1 MVKVLFVISALE
13 AGGAEKSLINLLNLF
28 DYNRYQVDLLLFK
41 KEGIFMDQ
49 IPEEVRIIEAPDDLF
64 YLYNIHGRQIK
75 HALGAF
81 PSIIARITGTIYRN
95 YSVRNK
101 SYPGTQIRW
110 NKFYK
115 KHISIFNDEYDIAI
129 SYMHGEVMYY
139 VAEKI
144 KARKKITW
152 VHNDYRALKLK
163 PETDYPY
170 LCSFDKIA
178 TISDECVD
186 ILTQV
191 FPQIKDKVVSIPNL
205 TSSSLIRKRAELYYP
220 EEYKDS
226 CNANKVIIL
235 SIGRLNYQ
243 KGFDIAIKIAAEMK
257 KRGLQFVWY
266 IIGQGTEQEHLTELI
281 NQFGL
286 KEEFVL
292 LGIRENPYPY
302 IKNADIIAQPS
313 RYEGKSVVI
322 DEAKILHKPIVV
334 SDYATVRDQ
343 ITNEN
348 EGIISK
354 LEVENFAEALE
365 KLIQSKDLRDNYE
378 EYLNQH
384 EYGND
389 SMVEMYYKLMEI

>member
-95 YSVRNK
+95 YFVRNK

-348 EGIISK
+348 EGTISK

>member
-95 YSVRNK
+95 YFVRNK

-257 KRGLQFVWY
+257 REDCNLF
-266 IIGQGTEQEHLTELI
+266 GT
-281 NQFGL
+281 
-286 KEEFVL
+286 
-292 LGIRENPYPY
+292 
-302 IKNADIIAQPS
+302 
-313 RYEGKSVVI
+313 
-322 DEAKILHKPIVV
+322 
-334 SDYATVRDQ
+334 
-343 ITNEN
+343 
-348 EGIISK
+348 
-354 LEVENFAEALE
+354 
-365 KLIQSKDLRDNYE
+365 
-378 EYLNQH
+378 
-384 EYGND
+384 
-389 SMVEMYYKLMEI
+389 

>member
-95 YSVRNK
+95 YFVRNK

-348 EGIISK
+348 EVIISK

>member
-75 HALGAF
+75 HALAAF

-95 YSVRNK
+95 YFVRNK

>member
-95 YSVRNK
+95 YFVRNK

-266 IIGQGTEQEHLTELI
+266 IIGKGTEQEHLTELI

>member
-1 MVKVLFVISALE
+1 MIKVLFVISALE
-13 AGGAEKSLINLLNLF
+13 AGGAEKSLVNLLNSL
-28 DYNRYQVDLLLFK
+28 DYSRYQVDLLLFK
-41 KEGIFMDQ
+41 KEGIFMNQ
-49 IPEEVRIIEAPDDLF
+49 IPERVRIIEVPDDLF
-64 YLYNIHGRQIK
+64 YLYNIHGRGIK
-75 HALGAF
+75 RTLGAL
-81 PSIIARITGTIYRN
+81 PSVLARIIGTIYRN
-95 YSVRNK
+95 YFVRNK

-115 KHISIFNDEYDIAI
+115 RRISVLSEEYDIAI

-152 VHNDYRALKLK
+152 VHNDYRALKLE
-163 PETDYPY
+163 PQTDYPY
-170 LCSFDKIA
+170 LCEFDEIV

-186 ILTQV
+186 ILTRV
-191 FPQIKDKVVSIPNL
+191 FPQLKNKVVCVPNL
-205 TSSSLIRKRAELYYP
+205 TSSNLIRKQAELYYP
-220 EEYKDS
+220 EEYSSPCCEDK
-226 CNANKVIIL
+226 AIIL

-243 KGFDIAIKIAAEMK
+243 KGFDIAIQIAGEMK
-257 KRGLQFVWY
+257 KRKLNFVWY
-266 IIGQGTEQEHLTELI
+266 VIGQGNEREHLMELV
-281 NQFGL
+281 NEFGVR
-286 KEEFVL
+286 EEFVL
-292 LGIRENPYPY
+292 LGTRENPYPY

-343 ITNEN
+343 ITNQM

-354 LEVENFAEALE
+354 LEIKSFADTLE
-365 KLIQSKDLRDNYE
+365 RLIQSKRLRNQYE
-378 EYLNQH
+378 EYLKQH

-389 SMVEMYYKLMEI
+389 GMVELYYKLMEI

>member
-75 HALGAF
+75 HVLGAF

-95 YSVRNK
+95 YFVRNK

>member
-95 YSVRNK
+95 YFVRNK

-281 NQFGL
+281 NRFGL

>member
-95 YSVRNK
+95 YFVRNK

-186 ILTQV
+186 ILIQV

>member
-1 MVKVLFVISALE
+1 
-13 AGGAEKSLINLLNLF
+13 
-28 DYNRYQVDLLLFK
+28 
-41 KEGIFMDQ
+41 
-49 IPEEVRIIEAPDDLF
+49 
-64 YLYNIHGRQIK
+64 
-75 HALGAF
+75 
-81 PSIIARITGTIYRN
+81 
-95 YSVRNK
+95 
-101 SYPGTQIRW
+101 
-110 NKFYK
+110 
-115 KHISIFNDEYDIAI
+115 
-129 SYMHGEVMYY
+129 MYY

-266 IIGQGTEQEHLTELI
+266 IIGQGTEQEHLTELT

>member
-13 AGGAEKSLINLLNLF
+13 AGGAEKSLINLLKLF

-75 HALGAF
+75 HVLGAF

-95 YSVRNK
+95 YFVRNK

>member
-95 YSVRNK
+95 YFVRNK

-302 IKNADIIAQPS
+302 IKNADIITQPS

>member
-95 YSVRNK
+95 YFVRNK

-170 LCSFDKIA
+170 LRSFDKIA

>member
-13 AGGAEKSLINLLNLF
+13 AGGAEKSLVNLLNLF
-28 DYNRYQVDLLLFK
+28 DYDRYQVDLLLFK
-41 KEGIFMDQ
+41 RKGIFIDQ
-49 IPEEVRIIEAPDDLF
+49 IPEKVRIIEAPDDLF
-64 YLYNIHGRQIK
+64 YLYNIHGRGIS

-81 PSIIARITGTIYRN
+81 PSILTRIVGTVYRN
-95 YSVRNK
+95 YFVRNK

-115 KHISIFNDEYDIAI
+115 KHISIYSEEYDIAI

-163 PETDYPY
+163 PKMDYPY
-170 LCSFDKIA
+170 LCAFDKIV

-191 FPQIKDKVVSIPNL
+191 FPQLKNKIVSIPNL
-205 TSSSLIRKRAELYYP
+205 TSSNLIRKQAELYYP
-220 EEYKDS
+220 EEYRNSRSEDKI
-226 CNANKVIIL
+226 IIL

-243 KGFDIAIKIAAEMK
+243 KGFDVAVAIADEMK
-257 KRGLQFVWY
+257 KRKLKFIWY
-266 IIGQGTEQEHLTELI
+266 VIGQGNEREHLTELI
-281 NQFGL
+281 NQFDI
-286 KEEFVL
+286 KKEFVL
-292 LGIRENPYPY
+292 LGTRENPYPY
-302 IKNADIIAQPS
+302 IKDADIIAQPS

-334 SDYATVRDQ
+334 SDYETVRDQ
-343 ITNEN
+343 ITTPM
-348 EGIISK
+348 EGVISK
-354 LEVENFAEALE
+354 LEINSFADDLE
-365 KLIQSKDLRDNYE
+365 RLIQSKRLRDQYE
-378 EYLNQH
+378 DYLNQQ

-389 SMVEMYYKLMEI
+389 CMVDMYYKLMEI

>member
-95 YSVRNK
+95 YFVRNK

>member
-95 YSVRNK
+95 YFVRNK

-243 KGFDIAIKIAAEMK
+243 KGFDIAIKIAVEMK

>member
-95 YSVRNK
+95 YFVRNK

-302 IKNADIIAQPS
+302 IKNADIIVQPS

>member
-64 YLYNIHGRQIK
+64 YLYNIQGRQIK

-95 YSVRNK
+95 YFVRNK